1 LQARVLSLYLDRAP
15 WIYSPLCHLQPWS
28 RVPRWHWGLAPAV
41 WGSWHGHGVSPA
53 PLSPLGGG

>member
-1 LQARVLSLYLDRAP
+1 LSLYLDRAP